1 MLPFFSSM
9 FLKLYYEMG
18 QHAIIYLTTFKFVML
33 TILEYYSYM
42 PIYMSF
48 GELYSGV
55 NCGAKAKG
63 NMPVIIEY
71 LALYINI
78 SDSKPNEEES
88 RWHGKVKLKK
98 RGGKNPSHCV

>member
-1 MLPFFSSM
+1 
-9 FLKLYYEMG
+9 
-18 QHAIIYLTTFKFVML
+18 
-33 TILEYYSYM
+33 
-42 PIYMSF
+42 MSF

-98 RGGKNPSHCV
+98 